1 MTNHIDSDLLNT
13 VLQLL
18 TSEGSSGF
26 AEGLRLLVDEAMVQE
41 RCAVLQARPYERCDS
56 RLGRANVFIGVRN

>member
-1 MTNHIDSDLLNT
+1 MRYKNRKKQTLSKVYFLEDFGMNT

-41 RCAVLQARPYERCDS
+41 RCAPLKGSGINY
-56 RLGRANVFIGVRN
+56 